1 MLRFEKIDDKYC
13 NQYIEMVQEWKASN
27 TSLTPDILEIPC
39 NNEIEYRNIVS
50 IAKNAAIGIHEDR
63 DWYEKCN
70 YYLVVNDQDKLI
82 GITAVRSNLTQLGKD
97 TLGNIAYGIRPSE
110 RRKGYATSMLNA
122 ILPYCREIGL
132 DKLLITCIDGNI
144 GSEKTIRNNGGVYE
158 STVYESGKNCSLK
171 RFWISL

>member
-1 MLRFEKIDDKYC
+1 MLRFEEIDDKYC

-110 RRKGYATSMLNA
+110 RRKGYAKA
-122 ILPYCREIGL
+122 VG
-132 DKLLITCIDGNI
+132 
-144 GSEKTIRNNGGVYE
+144 
-158 STVYESGKNCSLK
+158 
-171 RFWISL
+171 